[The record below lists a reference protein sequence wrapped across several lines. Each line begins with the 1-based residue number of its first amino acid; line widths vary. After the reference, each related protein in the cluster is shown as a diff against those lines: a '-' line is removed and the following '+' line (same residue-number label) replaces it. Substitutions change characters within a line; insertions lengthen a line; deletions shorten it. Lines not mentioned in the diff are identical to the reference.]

1 MRATLLML
9 LALAVALPAA
19 GADTRASISRDPA
32 LATGGVRSAPPGDL
46 EPFWSQAYDV
56 TLCLAYSSEH
66 RGYPVYS
73 CESADDFY
81 SESGDT
87 IVMVRWLGHD
97 MTVSGISEFILRF
110 CEDDT
115 TSRYHFPGTVVYE
128 ETILDFTAEFLAD
141 MNNYWYSCDIPGGFA
156 PNPGQIYW
164 LSIIGVHS
172 GSHGGHQWFWY
183 ECISDDYW
191 GAEGALKSDFWGY
204 PEWTPWSIRN
214 HLNNPV
220 EHVFTLYSR
229 GDTPVED
236 TSWAQIKAM
245 FR

>member
-1 MRATLLML
+1 ML
-9 LALAVALPAA
+9 LVVLVLAVALPSA
-19 GADTRASISRDPA
+19 GADTRASTSPDRA
-32 LATGGVRSAPPGDL
+32 SATSVPRLDPPGDL
-46 EPFWSQAYDV
+46 IAFWVQTYDV
-56 TLCLAYSSEH
+56 ATCQAYSSEH
-66 RGYPVYS
+66 RAYPVYS

-97 MTVSGISEFILRF
+97 QTAEGIAEFILRF

-128 ETILDFTAEFLAD
+128 ETILDFTAEFLSD
-141 MNNYWYSCDIPGGFA
+141 LNNYWYSCDVPGGFA
-156 PNPGQIYW
+156 PNPGQVYW

-183 ECISDDYW
+183 ECIPGDYW
-191 GAEGALKSDFWGY
+191 GGEGTLKSDFWGY

-214 HLNNPV
+214 YLHNPV
-220 EHVFTLYSR
+220 EHVFELYSR

-236 TSWAQIKAM
+236 KSWAQIKAM